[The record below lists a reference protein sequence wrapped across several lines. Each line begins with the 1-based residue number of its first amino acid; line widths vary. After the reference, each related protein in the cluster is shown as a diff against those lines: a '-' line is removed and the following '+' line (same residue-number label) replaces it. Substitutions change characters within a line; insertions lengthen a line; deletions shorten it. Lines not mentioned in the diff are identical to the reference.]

1 MQYGY
6 QSEKLSAARR
16 SLMLPH
22 PQGIEASIAS
32 AFHACALAFHEFDA
46 SGLNDDARSWI
57 AKIKE
62 FMDTTNISD
71 TSGAGTWTIR
81 ARALTTD
88 DQLELSRVVDELAH
102 WFDRAFWSES

>member
-6 QSEKLSAARR
+6 QSEKLSAARS

-22 PQGIEASIAS
+22 PQGVEASIAS
-32 AFHACALAFHEFDA
+32 AFHACALAFHEFDE
-46 SGLNDDARSWI
+46 SGLDDNARSWI
-57 AKIKE
+57 AKIKG

-71 TSGAGTWTIR
+71 TSGAGTWVVK
-81 ARALTTD
+81 ARTLTTD

-102 WFDRAFWSES
+102 WFHRKFWSES